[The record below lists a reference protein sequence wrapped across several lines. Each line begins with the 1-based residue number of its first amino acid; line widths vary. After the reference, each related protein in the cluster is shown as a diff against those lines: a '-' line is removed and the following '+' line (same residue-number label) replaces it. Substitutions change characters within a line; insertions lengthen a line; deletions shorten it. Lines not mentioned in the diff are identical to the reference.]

1 MSGAAQ
7 CAKSASPGG
16 QTTRPARADREYA
29 AMGDRGVRLDGAPAA
44 VKRRLSTCV
53 GSNLPLHRIRRDVSN
68 AEGDSQGSP
77 EQAVR
82 GLVPLRVPRETGDIL
97 EIGAQWSIATRDIPS
112 FERYMAQLK
121 CYYLDYQNDLPE
133 SAYKYQLLGL
143 NLLCLLAQ
151 NRVAEFHTELELL
164 PAKEIQSNVYISHPV
179 SMEQFL
185 MEGSYNK
192 VFLSKGNVP
201 SPSYTFF
208 TDILL
213 DTVRDE
219 IASCVEKAYERISGP
234 DVTRMLF
241 LEAPRQTAAY
251 ATKRGWTQASNTY
264 QFSTE
269 VKHTDD
275 VIPTED
281 LAAQTIGYA
290 RELEMIV

>member
-1 MSGAAQ
+1 M
-7 CAKSASPGG
+7 
-16 QTTRPARADREYA
+16 TL
-29 AMGDRGVRLDGAPAA
+29 LDGVVANYQLLTQEWSKKTPNLEKCGELLTKLK
-44 VKRRLSTCV
+44 VTLTQLPFLPTSNTSVTKREL
-53 GSNLPLHRIRRDVSN
+53 
-68 AEGDSQGSP
+68 
-77 EQAVR
+77 
-82 GLVPLRVPRETGDIL
+82 LVARDIL

>member
-1 MSGAAQ
+1 M
-7 CAKSASPGG
+7 
-16 QTTRPARADREYA
+16 TL
-29 AMGDRGVRLDGAPAA
+29 LDGVVANYQLLTQEWSKKTPNLEKCGELLTKLK
-44 VKRRLSTCV
+44 VTLTQLPFLPTSNTSVTKREL
-53 GSNLPLHRIRRDVSN
+53 
-68 AEGDSQGSP
+68 
-77 EQAVR
+77 
-82 GLVPLRVPRETGDIL
+82 LVARDIL

-192 VFLSKGNVP
+192 ASCTLSRLAEEQQRRGSGVFLSKGNVP

>member
-1 MSGAAQ
+1 FVF
-7 CAKSASPGG
+7 
-16 QTTRPARADREYA
+16 R
-29 AMGDRGVRLDGAPAA
+29 
-44 VKRRLSTCV
+44 
-53 GSNLPLHRIRRDVSN
+53 
-68 AEGDSQGSP
+68 
-77 EQAVR
+77 
-82 GLVPLRVPRETGDIL
+82 
-97 EIGAQWSIATRDIPS
+97 
-112 FERYMAQLK
+112 
-121 CYYLDYQNDLPE
+121 NDLPE

-192 VFLSKGNVP
+192 ASYTLLCAVFLSKGNVP

-219 IASCVEKAYERISGP
+219 IASCIEKAYERISGP

-241 LEAPRQTAAY
+241 LDAPKQTAAY
-251 ATKRGWTQASNTY
+251 ATKRGWTQASSMY